1 MVLGLIGVWK
11 DWDWFL
17 LNVWRWNCVSKG
29 KSNSFLSEKVSDTE
43 ETSRQNELI
52 LTKEKFELDVKRRE
66 VSHR

>member
-1 MVLGLIGVWK
+1 M
-11 DWDWFL
+11 
-17 LNVWRWNCVSKG
+17 SKG

-66 VSHR
+66 GSHRWNKVKERR

>member
-1 MVLGLIGVWK
+1 M
-11 DWDWFL
+11 
-17 LNVWRWNCVSKG
+17 SKG

-66 VSHR
+66 EAIDEMKSKNEDEEQIKVKITDL